1 MKKGLF
7 FLLFSILYASNVV
20 VLSKKEKENN
30 NTIIQEETFI
40 RKWLIDKYN
49 AMVPSFLEG
58 EPTENMLH
66 LSIGYDTKNRKVY
79 SHAKVKILLPEFEK
93 NFSKQSKTS
102 LTSKTL
108 KIKLLP
114 ILQIYK
120 TLPTLTLKGSLTL
133 QKEALFKKVILN
145 ESIYYYTTY
154 TEYKEITT
162 LSITRFISVDN
173 MLLRIQKTYY
183 SYDKT
188 NMYYQA
194 GIYYYTDFYTYI
206 KSYGLET
213 GGERK
218 KLPFLYWYKLF
229 FTYRHI
235 LFDRRYLYIELTPYL
250 YYSKEYDF
258 HLKLFFNVSLN
269 VKF

>member
-7 FLLFSILYASNVV
+7 FLIFTFLYASNTI
-20 VLSKKEKENN
+20 VLSKKEKEIN

-49 AMVPSFLEG
+49 AIVPEFLRG
-58 EPTENMLH
+58 EPTENMLKF
-66 LSIGYDTKNRKVY
+66 SVGYDTRTHNTY
-79 SHAKVKILLPEFEK
+79 SKLKVKILLPEFEK
-93 NFSKQSKTS
+93 KFSKQS
-102 LTSKTL
+102 LTSAKSKTI

-114 ILQIYK
+114 FLQIYK
-120 TLPTLTLKGSLTL
+120 QIPTLTLKGSLTIQRESL
-133 QKEALFKKVILN
+133 SNQLKFN
-145 ESIYYYTTY
+145 ESIYYYTSY

-162 LSITRFISVDN
+162 FSIKKFISIEN
-173 MLLRIQKTYY
+173 LMFNIQKTYY

-188 NMYYQA
+188 NMYYQT
-194 GIYYYTDFYTYI
+194 GIYYYTDFVKYI
-206 KSYGLET
+206 KSYGFEM

-218 KLPFLYWYKLF
+218 KLPFIYWYKLF

-235 LFDRRYLYIELTPYL
+235 LFNRRYLFIELTPYL

-258 HLKLFFNVSLN
+258 IPKLFFNASFN